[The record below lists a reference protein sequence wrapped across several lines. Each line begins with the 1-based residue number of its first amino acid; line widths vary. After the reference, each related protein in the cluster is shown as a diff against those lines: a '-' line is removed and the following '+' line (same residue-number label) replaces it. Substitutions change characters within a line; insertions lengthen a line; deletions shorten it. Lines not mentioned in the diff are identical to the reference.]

1 LVYRYEKKVLN
12 IVNNST
18 NININKTNN
27 HLSPEFTNRLSP
39 EFTNNLSP
47 EFTNHLSPEFT
58 NHLSPEFTN
67 YLSPEFTD
75 NKKTTIYE
83 ARNPGP
89 GLGQGEKCGRAKPAK
104 GVTTYHHDNW
114 ISIVYTYIRKTQ
126 YNSMVN
132 ECLELTIG
140 ICEERPES
148 YNDLTNEAPN
158 LGLVYANNT

>member
-1 LVYRYEKKVLN
+1 MQLLVYRYEKKDLN

-27 HLSPEFTNRLSP
+27 HLSPEFTNH
-39 EFTNNLSP
+39 LSP

-67 YLSPEFTD
+67 YLSPEFTNHLSPEFTNHLSPEFTIFLSPEFTD

-89 GLGQGEKCGRAKPAK
+89 GLGQGHKCGRVKPAN

-114 ISIVYTYIRKTQ
+114 ISIVYTYISKHIDSTTAW
-126 YNSMVN
+126 SMN
-132 ECLELTIG
+132 AW
-140 ICEERPES
+140 S
-148 YNDLTNEAPN
+148 
-158 LGLVYANNT
+158 

>member
-1 LVYRYEKKVLN
+1 MLYSDGQH
-12 IVNNST
+12 NST

-27 HLSPEFTNRLSP
+27 H
-39 EFTNNLSP
+39 LSP

-89 GLGQGEKCGRAKPAK
+89 GLGQGEKCGRDKPAN

-114 ISIVYTYIRKTQ
+114 ISIVYTYISKHIDSTTAW
-126 YNSMVN
+126 SMN
-132 ECLELTIG
+132 AW
-140 ICEERPES
+140 S
-148 YNDLTNEAPN
+148 
-158 LGLVYANNT
+158 